1 MASSPDWGEVASALR
16 GATRVCLACHEKP
29 DGDAVGSLLA
39 LSLVL
44 RRLGAETYPSW
55 SAASVE
61 AVAPYAWLPGKDH
74 LVQVSDMPPDVPVF
88 VAVDCGA
95 AERLGELEEI
105 ARRAPCLINIDHH
118 PGNDDF
124 GHLNVVVPAASST
137 AELVASLAEAL
148 GVELDRDI
156 ATCLYVGVVTDTGR
170 FQYANSSPHTLRLA
184 ASLLEHGVP
193 APIIAQEL
201 FESAPFGFLKLVG
214 RLLERATLYEE
225 ERFIYSWL
233 QRSDLDETGVTPQET
248 DGLIDAIRS
257 TRAADVAALFKQ
269 QLDGSYRVSLR
280 SKGPSVGVIARARG
294 GGGHELASGFTAPN
308 IEGTA
313 EEIRA
318 LLARSVPKDDSRDP
332 RADRSDSRD
341 PPADHSDSRDPP
353 ADHSESST
361 AL

>member
-1 MASSPDWGEVASALR
+1 MIAPQPDWNRVASALR
-16 GATRVCLACHEKP
+16 GAKRVALACHEKP

-44 RRLGAETYPSW
+44 RRLGAETYPTW

-74 LVQVSDMPPDVPVF
+74 LVQVSDIPSDVPVF
-88 VAVDCGA
+88 VAIDCGA

-118 PGNDDF
+118 PGNDEF
-124 GHLNVVVPAASST
+124 AHLNVVEPSASST
-137 AELVASLAEAL
+137 AELVASLAAAL
-148 GVELDRDI
+148 GVELDQDI
-156 ATCLYVGVVTDTGR
+156 ATCLYVGIVTDTGR
-170 FQYANSSPHTLRLA
+170 FQYTNSSPHTLRLA
-184 ASLLEHGVP
+184 ATLLEHGVP
-193 APIIAQEL
+193 APTIAQEL
-201 FESAPFGFLKLVG
+201 FESAPFGLLKLVG

-225 ERFIYSWL
+225 ERFVYSWL
-233 QRSDLDETGVTPQET
+233 QRADLDETGVTPQET

-280 SKGPSVGVIARARG
+280 SKSPSVGVIARARG
-294 GGGHELASGFTAPN
+294 GGGHELAAGFTADDV
-308 IEGTA
+308 EGTA

-318 LLARSVPKDDSRDP
+318 HLAHRAVDLSRDP
-332 RADRSDSRD
+332 RADRWDSGD
-341 PPADHSDSRDPP
+341 PPADR
-353 ADHSESST
+353 SEPST
-361 AL
+361 GP

>member
-1 MASSPDWGEVASALR
+1 MAPQPDWDRVASALR
-16 GATRVCLACHEKP
+16 GAKRVALACHEKP

-44 RRLGAETYPSW
+44 RRLGAETYPTW

-74 LVQVSDMPPDVPVF
+74 LVQVSDIPKDVPVF

-95 AERLGELEEI
+95 AKRLGELEEI
-105 ARRAPCLINIDHH
+105 AFRAPCLINIDHH

-124 GHLNVVVPAASST
+124 GHLNVVDPSASST

-170 FQYANSSPHTLRLA
+170 FQYTNSTPHTLRLA
-184 ASLLEHGVP
+184 AALLEHGVP
-193 APIIAQEL
+193 APAIAQEL

-214 RLLERATLYEE
+214 RLLERATLFED
-225 ERFIYSWL
+225 ERFVYTWL
-233 QRSDLDETGVTPQET
+233 QRADLEETGVTPQET
-248 DGLIDAIRS
+248 DGLIDAVRS

-294 GGGHELASGFTAPN
+294 GGGHELAAGFTASD

-318 LLARSVPKDDSRDP
+318 LLAGSPPDDPRDPPADRFDSRDP
-332 RADRSDSRD
+332 RADRSE
-341 PPADHSDSRDPP
+341 P
-353 ADHSESST
+353 ST
-361 AL
+361 GP